1 MNPIIETLRELK
13 IEEDK
18 IKELFEAMTSNP
30 MAAMGVISKLGLAP
44 EKLQQIMGMVMSNPG
59 LIKEAVEELGLDY
72 SAVEKAKDSLKN

>member
-1 MNPIIETLRELK
+1 
-13 IEEDK
+13 
-18 IKELFEAMTSNP
+18 P